1 MNTSIREQINQYSHF
16 RSALMRDFQYELLNN
31 DYIETERQLDVLN
44 TILNLSNEIRRL
56 ELYENQ

>member
-1 MNTSIREQINQYSHF
+1 MNTSIREQIIQYSHF
-16 RSALMRDFQYELLNN
+16 KLALMRDFQSELLNN
-31 DYIETERQLDVLN
+31 DYIETERQLEVLN